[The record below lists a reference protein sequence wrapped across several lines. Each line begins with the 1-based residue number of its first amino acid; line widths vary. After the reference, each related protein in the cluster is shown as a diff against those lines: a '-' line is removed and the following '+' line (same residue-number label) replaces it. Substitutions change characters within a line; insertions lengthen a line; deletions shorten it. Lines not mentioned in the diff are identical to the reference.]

1 MTHLR
6 KMMLEELQRRNLSK
20 LTAECYVRIVEE
32 FSQYHHRAPDQL
44 GPEQIRQYQAYLFTD
59 RKLDAN
65 TVAQHLSAL
74 RFFFIKTLKRNWSV
88 EETPY
93 PKRPCPRAIPTT
105 CRNRGSKP
113 RRARWTRSHWQSRQR
128 IDLRSVK

>member
-1 MTHLR
+1 MTYLR
-6 KMMLEELQRRNLSK
+6 KAMLEELQRRNLSK

-65 TVAQHLSAL
+65 TVAQDLSAL
-74 RFFFIKTLKRNWSV
+74 RFFFIKTLKQSWSAKQPKKKRDQITIRLDRDV
-88 EETPY
+88 LETLE
-93 PKRPCPRAIPTT
+93 
-105 CRNRGSKP
+105 
-113 RRARWTRSHWQSRQR
+113 H
-128 IDLRSVK
+128 